1 MPKLSF
7 IELIKNLFLTKNKQQ
22 DELSTWINQNLN
34 EDVAQA
40 FLLNCSLVLLNTTRQ
55 TEVIFLME

>member
-40 FLLNCSLVLLNTTRQ
+40 FFIELFPGFA
-55 TEVIFLME
+55 E